1 MADPLTLGLG
11 AVAWAITIL
20 GWFSSPYITRRV
32 NNYFDAS
39 EENNLQN
46 LENKVLEL
54 NQMLEKALQLR
65 FQDETKLEGLWV
77 KKLELWVKNLRSA
90 FYDTEDIMDAIDYH
104 RLKSKA
110 MSHRQSV
117 NARKRKTTT
126 EEDFRFPLGSKEK
139 LSKNLKIIEKLI
151 EEGERLVKLLDLNT
165 SGGNIKS
172 SPEQTTGS
180 GSRSPSKTTSEPPK
194 VFGRDGDTE
203 NIISMLHDTTADPHS
218 VIGIHGMS
226 GSGKTTLAQ
235 YVCECEKNT
244 GVPYFELIMWIH
256 VTKNFSVDTIYKEM
270 LEIVPGEKM
279 EGDTNNLD
287 KLQSE
292 LKKRLQGKRVLLV
305 LDDVWYSKNVRA
317 QDDLV
322 KLLSPL
328 KESDKASRVLFTS
341 RTADTAKLLG
351 APNPMEISDMD
362 EEESFKMFM
371 YYAFD
376 NSGVSDQDRV
386 QFDILGR
393 DISKLLRKSPMAMK
407 TVGRQLKRR
416 TSEKKHSEY
425 WKNILIQKHDLLKH
439 TMGALWWSYN
449 ELEEHVR
456 QCFAYC
462 SMFPTRYE
470 LKQEELVKMWMAQG
484 LVDTSKYEDIELAA
498 RECFDV
504 LLSTSFIQL
513 HKTPAG
519 KEYYTIHDLMHDL
532 AERVAGSDFFRTEKG
547 TMGHKIPE
555 DVRHLFIDSD
565 NFGELMKQIVGLK
578 TLRTL
583 VMSISAKEIK
593 AGDFELILKRL
604 KKLRF
609 VHVFLEE
616 LQQNV
621 IPDCI
626 GELQHLRYLGLYG
639 VFPDPDQSTTIML
652 PSTFVQLYHLQEL
665 LVPFATHLHCPRR
678 MAHLVNLRSIAGLEL
693 SIPHIGQMKWLRTLG
708 GFTVKKEE
716 GYEITQLENLNKIR
730 GRLSIKGLENI
741 KSKDDALRAKLSK
754 KIHITDL
761 SFTWGKQILEAAA
774 PPNPEEIL
782 EALHP
787 PALLSELSFWNYDGS
802 TFPSWLSGEDGKL
815 KRQEDLSFQYC
826 HGSSSEL
833 KFSKPLPM
841 LHRLEINNCRNIQS
855 LPELPSSLKILQTRK
870 CKNIKALPDLPQSL
884 EELIIYGCEVI
895 QSPPRLP
902 SSLKKLCIQG
912 CLDISTL
919 LELSPSSLEE
929 LIIYDFEN
937 ILPSPR
943 LPSSLKKL
951 QIMGCLNIKILLDL
965 PQSLVEFKIKECQY
979 IESPP
984 GLPSS
989 LKKLKIKICRNIKTL
1004 LELPSSLEEL
1014 QIKDCSKIQSL
1025 PGLPPSLK
1033 KLWIKDCPNIQSRP
1047 ALPPHSEFLWEK

>member
-1 MADPLTLGLG
+1 M
-11 AVAWAITIL
+11 
-20 GWFSSPYITRRV
+20 
-32 NNYFDAS
+32 
-39 EENNLQN
+39 Q
-46 LENKVLEL
+46 K
-54 NQMLEKALQLR
+54 M
-65 FQDETKLEGLWV
+65 
-77 KKLELWVKNLRSA
+77 
-90 FYDTEDIMDAIDYH
+90 EDY
-104 RLKSKA
+104 
-110 MSHRQSV
+110 
-117 NARKRKTTT
+117 
-126 EEDFRFPLGSKEK
+126 RFPLGSKEE
-139 LSKNLKIIEKLI
+139 LSKNLKKMEELI
-151 EEGERLVKLLDLNT
+151 EEGEKLVKFPDLTT

-235 YVCECEKNT
+235 YVCECEKKT

-305 LDDVWYSKNVRA
+305 LDDVWYSENDRA

-351 APNPMEISDMD
+351 APNPMEISDMY

-376 NSGVSDQDRV
+376 NSGVSDQDRGE
-386 QFDILGR
+386 FDILGR
-393 DISKLLRKSPMAMK
+393 KISNLLRKSPMAMK

-484 LVDTSKYEDIELAA
+484 LVDTSKNEDIELAA

-532 AERVAGSDFFRTEKG
+532 AERVAGSDFFRIEKG
-547 TMGHKIPE
+547 TMDRKIPK

-565 NFGELMKQIVGLK
+565 NFGELIMKNIVDLK

-593 AGDFELILKRL
+593 ARDFESILKNL

-609 VHVFLEE
+609 VHVCLEK

-639 VFPDPDQSTTIML
+639 VFPHPEKSTTIML

-665 LVPFATHLHCPRR
+665 LVPFATCLHCPHSK

-716 GYEITQLENLNKIR
+716 GYEITQLENLDNIR
-730 GRLSIKGLENI
+730 GRLRIYGLENI
-741 KSKDDALRAKLSK
+741 KSKDDALRAKLSRK
-754 KIHITDL
+754 LHITDL
-761 SFTWGKQILEAAA
+761 SFIWEKTPKAAA

-787 PALLSELSFWNYDGS
+787 PALLSKLSFWYYDGS

-815 KRQEDLSFQYC
+815 KRLEDLSFQGC
-826 HGSSSEL
+826 RGSSSEL

-841 LHRLEINNCRNIQS
+841 LHRLEINNCSWNALPDDIKQQLASLEELKIHNCKNIRS
-855 LPELPSSLKILQTRK
+855 LPELPSSLKILQTRG
-870 CKNIKALPDLPQSL
+870 CKNIKALPELPQSL
-884 EELIIYGCEVI
+884 EELIIYDCEDI
-895 QSPPRLP
+895 KSPPRLP

-929 LIIYDFEN
+929 LIIYNEN
-937 ILPSPR
+937 IQPSPR

-951 QIMGCLNIKILLDL
+951 QIMGCSNIRIQLDL
-965 PQSLVEFKIKECQY
+965 PLSLVEFKIKECQN
-979 IESPP
+979 INSSPRL
-984 GLPSS
+984 LPS
-989 LKKLKIKICRNIKTL
+989 LKKLKIKSCPKIMTL
-1004 LELPSSLEEL
+1004 LKLPSSLEEL
-1014 QIKDCSKIQSL
+1014 QIKDCSKIQL
-1025 PGLPPSLK
+1025 PPGLPPSLK
-1033 KLWIKDCPNIQSRP
+1033 KLWVKDCPNIQS
-1047 ALPPHSEFLWEK
+1047 LPKLPHLEESLLE